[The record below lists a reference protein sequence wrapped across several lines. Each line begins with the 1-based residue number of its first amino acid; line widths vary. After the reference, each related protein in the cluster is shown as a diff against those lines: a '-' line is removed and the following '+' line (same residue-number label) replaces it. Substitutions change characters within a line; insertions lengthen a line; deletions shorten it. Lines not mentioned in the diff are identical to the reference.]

1 MNTPVMTVNGQAIT
15 RFELT
20 NAMQEYA
27 LHLHDKQ
34 VAELEE
40 ADQEQVRDTAV
51 EKLLVWELIYQSSV
65 KDGKNVAAE
74 DLDREIDRIAEQFP
88 NREVM
93 IQTLGEA
100 GVELDLL
107 QRSLSREILVEGI
120 FQQWFEDSPEP
131 TDAEVDQ
138 EYSKYMNG
146 RKTKAEGDDTAP
158 EGEAL
163 SREEAEP
170 MIRAACRQRSG
181 VERIRN
187 WVSEL
192 REGAEI
198 EFMNDE
204 TEGVED

>member
-27 LHLHDKQ
+27 LQLHEKP
-34 VAELEE
+34 VAELAE

-51 EKLLVWELIYQSSV
+51 EKLLVWELIYQSSLE
-65 KDGKNVAAE
+65 DGKKVAEA
-74 DLDREIDRIAEQFP
+74 DLDREIDKIAEQFP

-100 GVELDLL
+100 GVEIELL
-107 QRSLSREILVEGI
+107 QRSLSREMLVEGI
-120 FQQWFEDSPEP
+120 FQQWFDDSPEP
-131 TDAEVDQ
+131 TGDEVDQ
-138 EYSKYMNG
+138 EYAKYVDS
-146 RKTKAEGDDTAP
+146 RKAMEEGDGPDP

-170 MIRAACRQRSG
+170 MIRSACRQRSG
-181 VERIRN
+181 VERIRA
-187 WVSEL
+187 WVGEL

-204 TEGVED
+204 TDGVED